1 MLSIKKILTKILNKL
16 SSLDATLT
24 TATGNIS
31 TIQGNVSTIQ
41 GDISTI
47 NGQISTINDTF
58 DDYLPLAGGTITGD
72 VAFDNCEPTI
82 TKADSNGYYKVIRED
97 TNTSVSFGVGTSG
110 AGGIYSGST
119 SAWIINKDTSGVV
132 NVNAGVTSTTKVAG
146 TLTVE
151 GHNSPIGSIIEVEND
166 TTTSIPSG
174 TSTPLMSITL
184 PSGVWVVRVVIRIPA
199 MGSDRTKYVYAN
211 ISGTSGA
218 SAYMYRAPCENMIT
232 EVMLTQI
239 ITAGG
244 TYYVNVFQNSG
255 SAKTFVAGSAAYQN
269 VRAVRIA

>member
-16 SSLDATLT
+16 SSLDSTLT
-24 TATGNIS
+24 TATGN
-31 TIQGNVSTIQ
+31 
-41 GDISTI
+41 ISTI

-132 NVNAGVTSTTKVAG
+132 NVNAGTTSTTKVAG

-199 MGSDRTKYVYAN
+199 MGTDRTKYVYAN

-218 SAYMYRAPCENMIT
+218 TAYMYRQPCENMIT
-232 EVMLTQI
+232 NVMLTQI

-244 TYYVNVFQNSG
+244 TYYVNVYQNSG
-255 SAKTFVAGSAAYQN
+255 SAKTFATGSTASQN
-269 VRAVRIA
+269 IRAVRIA